1 MTKADSVLST
11 PPTNTS
17 AKQSRRS
24 ILGAIAA
31 GSAVL
36 AIAPTTPSP
45 AKDSQRVPDPI
56 LEAIKAH
63 KDAYAAF
70 EAAVRVNFALDEE
83 VPKERRRSSITVWET
98 RIVETD
104 DPRWIAAERAVSE
117 CSENETAASIM
128 LINVKPTTLTGAAAL
143 LEYVAQ
149 HERRGDAWPDELV
162 DDDDLATSFFR
173 ELCQN
178 IAAVLSQ
185 GTRV

>member
-1 MTKADSVLST
+1 
-11 PPTNTS
+11 
-17 AKQSRRS
+17 
-24 ILGAIAA
+24 
-31 GSAVL
+31 
-36 AIAPTTPSP
+36 
-45 AKDSQRVPDPI
+45 
-56 LEAIKAH
+56 
-63 KDAYAAF
+63 
-70 EAAVRVNFALDEE
+70 LDEE